1 MLQRVAIGIS
11 EQKTVNTILM
21 NSQPIHCASAP
32 ARSKTSLPS
41 GAPAEHLTFGAM
53 LDERRKI
60 EEEKLRKDVEK
71 QKLKV
76 DHLAEK
82 LKTKTIKSVPHL

>member
-1 MLQRVAIGIS
+1 MNLQSI
-11 EQKTVNTILM
+11 Q
-21 NSQPIHCASAP
+21 CARAP

-60 EEEKLRKDVEK
+60 EEEKLRKEEEK
-71 QKLKV
+71 QKYKV
-76 DHLAEK
+76 NHLAEK
-82 LKTKTIKSVPHL
+82 IKKRGPKKSVSHVKSK